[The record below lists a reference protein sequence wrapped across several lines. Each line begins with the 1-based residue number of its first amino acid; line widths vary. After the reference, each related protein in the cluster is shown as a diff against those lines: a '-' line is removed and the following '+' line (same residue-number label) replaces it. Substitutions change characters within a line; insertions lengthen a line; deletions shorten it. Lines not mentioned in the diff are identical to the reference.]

1 MAEGMISGIVRANK
15 IPKQN
20 ICVTNRSNTERL
32 AELELQYGIK
42 GASPNQIC
50 IEDMDVLI
58 LAMKPKDAESALS
71 SLKHVFNPIN

>member
-32 AELELQYGIK
+32 TELELQYGIK
-42 GASPNQIC
+42 G
-50 IEDMDVLI
+50 
-58 LAMKPKDAESALS
+58 LAEPTMY
-71 SLKHVFNPIN
+71 